1 VTAMV
6 EILNL
11 SQIDTKLVDV
21 LSQFMFQI
29 SDKNEK
35 NWSLIRNY
43 CEKLGQESLKVVNKR
58 LQETI
63 KELNNESGE
72 N

>member
-1 VTAMV
+1 
-6 EILNL
+6 
-11 SQIDTKLVDV
+11 
-21 LSQFMFQI
+21 MFQI